1 MDLPGE
7 NQSQGSLCQ
16 QEEVWHPLEENQGLP
31 ILNLNHKE
39 DQGHL
44 KEIPI
49 LLKANL
55 NHTTIQYH
63 NCNQIQHHHWQKI
76 FLQTFMIQTR

>member
-7 NQSQGSLCQ
+7 NQSQGGLCH
-16 QEEVWHPLEENQGLP
+16 QEENRLEENQDLP
-31 ILNLNHKE
+31 ILNLNHQE
-39 DQGHL
+39 DQGHQ

-49 LLKANL
+49 LLKENL

-63 NCNQIQHHHWQKI
+63 NCSH
-76 FLQTFMIQTR
+76 